1 MRKSNYFFFYS
12 FRGESVAAN
21 ELKRDGQL
29 KLEISRV
36 RKQVEKGGI
45 VIAERLTTAT
55 TVATTTATNTF
66 HQNCR
71 NDRSQ
76 TCATCCSSPTSC
88 CPVRST
94 PGRRR
99 RRRGRRDDTCPNV
112 WLPEVQS
119 PDGITVQRNMRCLVI
134 ALPLIKKQGQ
144 LYMIMKNWTWQ
155 RNNLTF
161 CWTAKRSGNSAIR

>member
-1 MRKSNYFFFYS
+1 MSQTFLTYEVNEKVQLFFFYS

-36 RKQVEKGGI
+36 RQQVEKGGI

-71 NDRSQ
+71 NNRSQ
-76 TCATCCSSPTSC
+76 TCANCCSSPTSC

-112 WLPEVQS
+112 
-119 PDGITVQRNMRCLVI
+119 
-134 ALPLIKKQGQ
+134 
-144 LYMIMKNWTWQ
+144 
-155 RNNLTF
+155 
-161 CWTAKRSGNSAIR
+161 

>member
-1 MRKSNYFFFYS
+1 MSQTFLTYEVNEKVQLYFFYS

-36 RKQVEKGGI
+36 RQQVEKGGI

-71 NDRSQ
+71 NNRSQ
-76 TCATCCSSPTSC
+76 TCANCCSSPTSC
-88 CPVRST
+88 CPARGT
-94 PGRRR
+94 PG

-112 WLPEVQS
+112 
-119 PDGITVQRNMRCLVI
+119 
-134 ALPLIKKQGQ
+134 
-144 LYMIMKNWTWQ
+144 
-155 RNNLTF
+155 
-161 CWTAKRSGNSAIR
+161 